1 MDARYVATLCVPSL
15 IDWRVI
21 IVDPPVSLPPHYRS
35 KNIAGLV
42 PNTGY
47 YFRVK
52 AETRMGASDWSD
64 SSKQILTKEGL
75 PNAVDRPVIWNVQR
89 HSVGLYW
96 YAPNPTLFGSGAR
109 TFFVHTVVNGMA
121 SSDESSWKLVTLSEG
136 GAAGRELMDLL
147 VKRKEEEEMIATGR
161 KLVSQAEFS
170 GSVKLS
176 SEDIEL
182 VSESIIKSKSMYSLS
197 RL

>member
-1 MDARYVATLCVPSL
+1 MMTIRLPLHV
-15 IDWRVI
+15 
-21 IVDPPVSLPPHYRS
+21 VDPPVSLPPHYRS
-35 KNIAGLV
+35 KNITGLI

-52 AETRMGASDWSD
+52 AETRMGASEWSE

-75 PNAVDRPVIWNVQR
+75 PRAVERPVIWDIQR

-109 TFFVHTVVNGMA
+109 TFFVHTVVNGLA
-121 SSDESSWKLVTLSEG
+121 SSDEGAWKLVSLAEG

-147 VKRKEEEEMIATGR
+147 VNRKEEECLIATGR
-161 KLVSQAEFS
+161 KLISQAEFI
-170 GSVKLS
+170 GRVRLS
-176 SEDIEL
+176 SEDFEL
-182 VSESIIKSKSMYSLS
+182 VRMLQ
-197 RL
+197 